1 MHPCRYLVAAG
12 AVLALAGCAV
22 PPQVQ
27 RPAGKV
33 AYVTSGD
40 TYFYGATRFGQDVS
54 VIEVDGKPVAPPA
67 DPIELQPGTHS
78 LRMKCGENVSTHTLN
93 VRAGDIYQ
101 YLVRP
106 APGGKGCAAALS
118 RVRSSY

>member
-1 MHPCRYLVAAG
+1 MHPCRYLVVAG
-12 AVLALAGCAV
+12 AVLALAGCAA
-22 PPQVQ
+22 PPQGQ

-54 VIEVDGKPVAPPA
+54 VTEVDGKPVAPPA

-78 LRMKCGENVSTHTLN
+78 LRMKCGENISTHTLN
-93 VRAGDIYQ
+93 VRAGEIYQ
-101 YLVRP
+101 YLVRSEEHTSE
-106 APGGKGCAAALS
+106 LQS
-118 RVRSSY
+118 H

>member
-1 MHPCRYLVAAG
+1 MLFR
-12 AVLALAGCAV
+12 
-22 PPQVQ
+22 
-27 RPAGKV
+27 
-33 AYVTSGD
+33 
-40 TYFYGATRFGQDVS
+40 
-54 VIEVDGKPVAPPA
+54 
-67 DPIELQPGTHS
+67 S

-118 RVRSSY
+118 RVRSNY